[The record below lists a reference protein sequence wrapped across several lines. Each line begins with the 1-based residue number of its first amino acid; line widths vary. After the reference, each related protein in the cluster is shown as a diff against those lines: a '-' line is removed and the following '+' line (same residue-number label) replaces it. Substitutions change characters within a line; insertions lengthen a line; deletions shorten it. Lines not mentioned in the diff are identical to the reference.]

1 MAIHKIMSK
10 IFYKEEQKFN
20 QWWIWLI
27 VLMISGMWIW
37 QMVQQVFMGIP
48 FGDNPAPDFVI
59 YLIGLFPLF
68 AIWLFRTM
76 TLETQIDDQG
86 VHYRFRPFQKKPKI
100 IRPSELKSF
109 EVKKYNP
116 ILDYGGWGIR
126 LGTTKKGNA
135 YNVSGNMGV
144 LFEYKTGKK
153 FMLGTRN
160 PESIRS
166 ALNKMMTQATIEP
179 L

>member
-1 MAIHKIMSK
+1 MSRA
-10 IFYKEEQKFN
+10 YYNEEQKFN

-27 VLMISGMWIW
+27 MLSISGVWIW

-48 FGDNPAPDFVI
+48 FGNNPAPDLVI
-59 YLIGLFPLF
+59 IFIGLFPAF
-68 AIWLFRTM
+68 GIWLFRVM
-76 TLETQIDDQG
+76 TLVTTIDETGI
-86 VHYRFRPFQKKPKI
+86 HYRFRPFQRKPKV
-100 IRPSELKSF
+100 IRLEDVAKF

-126 LGTTKKGNA
+126 LSSFRKGNA

-144 LFEYKTGKK
+144 LFEFKNGKK
-153 FMLGTRN
+153 FMLGTQN
-160 PESIRS
+160 PEGIRS
-166 ALNKMMTQATIEP
+166 ALNKLFSKPEV